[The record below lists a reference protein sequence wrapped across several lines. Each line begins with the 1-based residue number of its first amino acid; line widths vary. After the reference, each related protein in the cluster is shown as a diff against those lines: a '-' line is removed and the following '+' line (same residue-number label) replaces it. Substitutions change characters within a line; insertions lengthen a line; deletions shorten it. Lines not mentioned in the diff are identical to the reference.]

1 VLLPASLKSTRQVPT
16 PVKLTLLPLI
26 EQPFEV
32 WSRVMTTW
40 SPEVAVALG
49 VYDPPTLPA
58 AGALL
63 AVMVLAV
70 VPAAEAGDA
79 EIDVKP
85 ARTRTDVAPS
95 ANAERIERM
104 APLLFKRFMTYPCF
118 LQLA

>member
-1 VLLPASLKSTRQVPT
+1 LPAV
-16 PVKLTLLPLI
+16 I
-26 EQPFEV
+26 EQPFEA
-32 WSRVMTTW
+32 WSRVITTW

-49 VYDPPTLPA
+49 VYEPPTLPA
-58 AGALL
+58 AGTVL

-79 EIDVKP
+79 EINVKP

-95 ANAERIERM
+95 ASAERIERM
-104 APLLFKRFMTYPCF
+104 ALMLSKPFITYPCF